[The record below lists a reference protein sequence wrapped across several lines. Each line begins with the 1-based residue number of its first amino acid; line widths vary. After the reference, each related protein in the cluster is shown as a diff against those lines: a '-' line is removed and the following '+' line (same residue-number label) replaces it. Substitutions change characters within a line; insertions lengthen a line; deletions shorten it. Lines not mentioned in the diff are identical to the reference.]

1 MLAVAEN
8 DNLFELHDPVPHVFQ
23 EREAIA
29 AVRDGDR
36 IGNPALCKRQAVNLA
51 FGDNQAVKSFAL
63 RHAEEDRLCV
73 FFTPLLVAFAVESRV
88 AVFDISQNVVL
99 VVKREDQ
106 DVRPV
111 PTGGDTVSLY
121 NCPAN
126 AAGLKIY
133 NRAFP
138 DGDRA
143 LGQLPVHFRA
153 GGVAKIQ
160 MVVKIPGQLHEMPGL
175 PTSAAKAFEGPA
187 GEIDGEGVLIPAFP
201 TSAVWAVGEEK
212 LPAFFVDV
220 GVQDAGQVIHVR
232 WFQLVAHHSRILS
245 KIDFSPVGRSGVFA
259 PDARTFSF
267 FSSLYSSIFLLC
279 CPLPAPCLPGC
290 VPFACPFACPLVW

>member
-36 IGNPALCKRQAVNLA
+36 IGNPALYKRQAVNLA
-51 FGDNQAVKSFAL
+51 FGDNQAVKSFTL

-106 DVRPV
+106 DVWPV
-111 PTGGDTVSLY
+111 PTGGDTVSLH

-126 AAGLKIY
+126 AAGLKIC

-143 LGQLPVHFRA
+143 LGQLPVHLRA
-153 GGVAKIQ
+153 GGIAKIQ
-160 MVVKIPGQLHEMPGL
+160 LVVKIPGQLHEMPGL
-175 PTSAAKAFEGPA
+175 PASAAEAFEGPT
-187 GEIDGEGVLIPAFP
+187 GEVDGEGILIPAFP
-201 TSAVWAVGEEK
+201 AAAVWAVGEEK

-259 PDARTFSF
+259 PDARAPSSSF
-267 FSSLYSSIFLLC
+267 FIYSLLFLFVFDRVTTVLRSCSDPVFLLSR
-279 CPLPAPCLPGC
+279 
-290 VPFACPFACPLVW
+290 